1 MNSVKNSDF
10 ARQPSDAPAPPR
22 LTGARG
28 HCSRASAAPG
38 RDRAHGA
45 EHSALLARAHGGLPS
60 SAFLMLKRR
69 VGQRGRAALP
79 SGASTLGWGQHDAV
93 RPRREVAQRG
103 RWATAGAPARRRR
116 QECWQGGLTAS
127 GDPAAAACFLALI
140 PWLQNPA
147 MPTPA
152 GSLAIARTS
161 ASSITDGA
169 LRFACVGRSLGPSQQ
184 SCHLGAAIEKELDF
198 S

>member
-1 MNSVKNSDF
+1 M
-10 ARQPSDAPAPPR
+10 QQGIC
-22 LTGARG
+22 GARARSSARRRTQRPS
-28 HCSRASAAPG
+28 CTRA
-38 RDRAHGA
+38 RW
-45 EHSALLARAHGGLPS
+45 PS

-79 SGASTLGWGQHDAV
+79 SGASTLGWGHNDAV

-147 MPTPA
+147 MPTSA
-152 GSLAIARTS
+152 GSLAIEARLHAGSQMARYLHAHAHVHVTC
-161 ASSITDGA
+161 
-169 LRFACVGRSLGPSQQ
+169 RFACVGRSLGEAHEAPHS
-184 SCHLGAAIEKELDF
+184 
-198 S
+198 